1 MQFLT
6 VFVVV
11 SMVVLGVAGY
21 AGFVEVQRLNEVLEL
36 LNIQSSN
43 LHVIIRGVSEEVLV
57 PDNPYSK
64 KMVRERVNSFDANLK
79 TISGIARDSEMKE
92 LIKAQVVPGWKT
104 VVEDVGLFLKI
115 NRPNP
120 DNVDA
125 MILLGRLTANTDKL
139 LKKIDQIQ
147 IGADKFTHHRIAVIT
162 SVMAGGMALLIIM
175 TALVLISIFRS
186 IRRPLAD
193 ISAVATKIADGNLTV
208 EPEMHGS
215 DEIGV
220 MADVFRNMLVNL
232 RRMIRRTTAVSVDV
246 LDVSHI
252 MKESSHQVY
261 NSVNVQAAAIQSAA
275 KAVEDVDRSI
285 LLMRNGTVELQ
296 DAADVT
302 SSIATEMAASIGG
315 VAENAAQLDEY
326 SRHALSDVKQM
337 VLSGRDID
345 ASIAQLSFATEETCS
360 SVLQISEM
368 IKSIQESATR
378 SVVLAEQ
385 VSDSATRTGM
395 EAVQHAEAGIH
406 AIKEQVSSLAE
417 VVNRLG
423 AKSFQIGKIITVIEE
438 IADQTRLLALN
449 AAILAAQAGNHGVA
463 FAVVAHEVRMLA
475 DRTFLSTKEIVDV
488 VTSVQ
493 KETNSSVQL
502 ADNGIRVVN
511 AGIELIGKVRKSLE
525 QIAENSVVS
534 TEMSRAIQL
543 EASEKTAAVA
553 GINSSV
559 ETLRNQ
565 IQEISSAAAN
575 QTLRT
580 MNLNR
585 LMEHAKETAHSI
597 AFASGAQAD
606 TSRQIAD
613 IAVKLSG
620 QVEGINRSI
629 DAQCKE
635 SSQIVLQIGHIRS
648 TSLGMEDSSQVFER
662 IADELEMKSGLL
674 AENVGKFKVGK
685 TV

>member
-6 VFVVV
+6 VSAVV
-11 SMVVLGVAGY
+11 SMLVLGAAGY

-36 LNIQSSN
+36 LNTQSSN
-43 LHVIIRGVSEEVLV
+43 LHIIIRGVSEEVLV
-57 PDNPYSK
+57 HDNPYSK
-64 KMVRERVNSFDANLK
+64 TMVRERVNSFEANLK
-79 TISGIARDSEMKE
+79 TISDIARDSEMKA
-92 LIKAQVVPGWKT
+92 LIKTQVVPGWKT
-104 VVEDVGLFLKI
+104 VVEDIGLFLKI
-115 NRPNP
+115 NQPNP
-120 DNVDA
+120 DNIDA
-125 MILLGRLTANTDKL
+125 MILLGKLTANTDKL

-147 IGADKFTHHRIAVIT
+147 IGADKFTHHRIALIT
-162 SVMAGGMALLIIM
+162 SVMAGGMLLLIIV

-193 ISAVATKIADGNLTV
+193 ISAVVTKIADGNLTV

-220 MADVFRNMLVNL
+220 MADAFRNMLVNL
-232 RRMIRRTTAVSVDV
+232 RRMISRTTTVSVEV
-246 LDVSHI
+246 LDVSHV
-252 MKESSHQVY
+252 MKESSLNVY

-296 DAADVT
+296 EAADET
-302 SSIATEMAASIGG
+302 SSIASEMAASIVG
-315 VAENAAQLDEY
+315 VAENAAQLDGY
-326 SRHALSDVKQM
+326 SSHALSDVKEM

-345 ASIAQLSFATEETCS
+345 ASIAKLSHATEETCA

-385 VSDSATRTGM
+385 VSHSATRIGM

-406 AIKEQVSSLAE
+406 DIKEQVSSLAE

-449 AAILAAQAGNHGVA
+449 AAILAAQAGKHGIG
-463 FAVVAHEVRMLA
+463 FSVVAHEVRLLA

-488 VTSVQ
+488 VSSVQ

-502 ADNGIRVVN
+502 ADNGITVVN
-511 AGIELIGKVRKSLE
+511 TGIELIGKVRKSLE
-525 QIAENSVVS
+525 QIAENSMAS

-559 ETLRNQ
+559 ETLRSQ

-585 LMEHAKETAHSI
+585 LMEHAKEIAHNI
-597 AFASGAQAD
+597 AFATGAQAD

-613 IAVKLSG
+613 IAVRLSS

-635 SSQIVLQIGHIRS
+635 SSQIVQQIGHIRS

-662 IADELEMKSGLL
+662 IADELEMKSALL

-685 TV
+685 MV